1 MTLSEKFGGVLKDSV
16 FDKFLQAE
24 DVTLTEKSRVS
35 SNYILSLENN
45 YFVPKIIIFV
55 PMKICPLSNYNRPT
69 FNYLCLFKNKCTNKD
84 NCPPNII
91 LAQLF
96 FILN

>member
-55 PMKICPLSNYNRPT
+55 RIKIGPLSNYRCPS
-69 FNYLCLFKNKCTNKD
+69 FNYLCLFKNNCTNED
-84 NCPPNII
+84 NCQPIII
-91 LAQLF
+91 LAHSF